1 MTATGR
7 RGAAAAP
14 RAVRMQVDG
23 ASRGNPGPA
32 GAGVAFFDAAGRL
45 IGEAGKYLG
54 TATNNEA
61 EYQGLLL
68 GLDIAA
74 AHGLRDLDVAA
85 DSELLVKQL
94 NGQYKVRHPRLQPLH
109 AAVCEKA
116 ARLGRVTFRHV
127 YREENT
133 EADRMSNEA
142 IDRRLRGIEDL
153 VWHESR
159 RSR

>member
-1 MTATGR
+1 MSAGP
-7 RGAAAAP
+7 P
-14 RAVRMQVDG
+14 RAVRMHVDG

-45 IGEAGKYLG
+45 VGEAGLYLG

-68 GLDIAA
+68 GLEVAE

-94 NGQYKVRHPRLQPLH
+94 NGLYRVREPRLRLLH
-109 AAVCEKA
+109 AKAREAA

-127 YREENT
+127 FRAQNV

-142 IDRRLRGIEDL
+142 IDRRLRGLSDV
-153 VWHESR
+153 VWHG
-159 RSR
+159 

>member
-1 MTATGR
+1 MTAPTR
-7 RGAAAAP
+7 RGDGAAP
-14 RAVRMQVDG
+14 RAVRMHVDG

-45 IGEAGKYLG
+45 VGEAGLYLG

-61 EYQGLLL
+61 EYHGLLL
-68 GLDIAA
+68 GLEIAA
-74 AHGLRDLDVAA
+74 AHGLRDLDVVA

-94 NGQYKVRHPRLQPLH
+94 NGQYKVREPRLQVLH
-109 AAVCEKA
+109 AKAREQA

-127 YREENT
+127 FRAQNT

-142 IDRRLRGIEDL
+142 IDRRLRGAADL
-153 VWHESR
+153 VWHA
-159 RSR
+159 

>member
-1 MTATGR
+1 MNAGP
-7 RGAAAAP
+7 P
-14 RAVRMQVDG
+14 RAVRMHVDG

-45 IGEAGKYLG
+45 VGEAGKFLG

-68 GLDIAA
+68 GLEIAA

-94 NGQYKVRHPRLQPLH
+94 NGQYRVRHPRLQPLY
-109 AAVCEKA
+109 AAVRAKLA
-116 ARLGRVTFRHV
+116 GFRRVTVRHV
-127 YREENT
+127 
-133 EADRMSNEA
+133 
-142 IDRRLRGIEDL
+142 
-153 VWHESR
+153 
-159 RSR
+159 